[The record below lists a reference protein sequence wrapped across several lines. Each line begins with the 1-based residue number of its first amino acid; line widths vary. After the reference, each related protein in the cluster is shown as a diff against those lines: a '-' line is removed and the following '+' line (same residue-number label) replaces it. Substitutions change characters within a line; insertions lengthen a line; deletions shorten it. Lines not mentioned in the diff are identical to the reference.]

1 MKTIV
6 IIPAFNESKN
16 LKSLIEE
23 VKRYKYDYLI
33 INDKSTDNTQEL
45 CKDENYN
52 VLNLPNNLGIAGVTR
67 VGFMYANENNY
78 DCVVCIDGDG
88 QHQPKYIDKI
98 VEEIKNGNDYVVG
111 SRFLENKK
119 PLTPRMIGSRFF
131 CFLIKFK
138 SGTKV
143 TDPTSGMRALGK
155 KSISEFS
162 KGMNCYAEP
171 DALCHL
177 LSNGYRVK
185 EVQVEMLE
193 RQNGSSYFV
202 NPYKTIKFMVGVSI
216 SILFAR

>member
-33 INDKSTDNTQEL
+33 INDKSTDDTQKL
-45 CKDENYN
+45 CKEENYN

-67 VGFMYANENNY
+67 VGFKYANDNNY

-88 QHQPKYIDKI
+88 QHQPKYINKM
-98 VEEIKNGNDYVVG
+98 VEEIKKGNDYVVG

-131 CFLIKFK
+131 CFLIELK
-138 SGTKV
+138 SGIKV
-143 TDPTSGMRALGK
+143 SDPTSGMRALGK
-155 KSISEFS
+155 KTISEFS
-162 KGMNCYAEP
+162 KEMNFYAEP

-177 LSNGYRVK
+177 LSGGYKVK

-193 RQNGSSYFV
+193 RQNGSSYFM